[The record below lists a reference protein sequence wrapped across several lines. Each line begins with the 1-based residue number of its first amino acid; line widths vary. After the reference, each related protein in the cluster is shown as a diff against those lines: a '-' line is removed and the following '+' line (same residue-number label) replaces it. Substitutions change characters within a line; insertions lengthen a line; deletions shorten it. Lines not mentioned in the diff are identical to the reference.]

1 MNEQT
6 MLSGANP
13 QRFIRVLERGSLF
26 LAPDLGNRPGEQRPL
41 AQMILVLGREAR
53 VTFVAL
59 VQREDRP
66 VAEKLRDGVGVAL
79 EGHLGLASAAEAA
92 TAGCLVPAGIVGEQD
107 PPRRDEWVVGDDLV
121 LRGVVLCRNDVVFSR
136 AISTLTSVGPPR
148 PDRPGTND
156 LPILPDAL
164 TPAKVRGR

>member
-1 MNEQT
+1 
-6 MLSGANP
+6 
-13 QRFIRVLERGSLF
+13 
-26 LAPDLGNRPGEQRPL
+26 
-41 AQMILVLGREAR
+41 MILVLGRELR

-107 PPRRDEWVVGDDLV
+107 RPRRNERVVGDDLV

-136 AISTLTSVGPPR
+136 HFYPHLRRTSPAGPARNERSAHLTRRS
-148 PDRPGTND
+148 
-156 LPILPDAL
+156 DA
-164 TPAKVRGR
+164 G